1 MTYGKDIEAILRE
14 VMRVQVR
21 PKEIIDK
28 LKLFNDLLDENNLLE
43 AKKILKELE
52 EILGKDDSEVVERR
66 ISLELEEIEV

>member
-1 MTYGKDIEAILRE
+1 
-14 VMRVQVR
+14 MRVQVR
-21 PKEIIDK
+21 PKEVIDK
-28 LKLFNDLLDENNLLE
+28 LELFNDLLDENNLLE